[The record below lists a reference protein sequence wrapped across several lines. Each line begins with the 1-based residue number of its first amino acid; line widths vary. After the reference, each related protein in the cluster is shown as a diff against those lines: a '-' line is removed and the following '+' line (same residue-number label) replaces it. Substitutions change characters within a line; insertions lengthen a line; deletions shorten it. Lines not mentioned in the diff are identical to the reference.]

1 MFLVALLVGLG
12 MPMMAQTSYTFNVA
26 SLNVGGVPQNLDYK
40 IANPNALEGAG
51 TKIVSQK
58 VAMQN
63 WSVVGLCE
71 DYNYHTDLM
80 SAIGNYFYDFNENA
94 ATLTTG
100 NDINDTD
107 GLGIL
112 VAKSMGTSNSNL
124 TSTPTRWSDNTVYG
138 SDADYENRELSRNG
152 DTWAYRGFRRYTV
165 TLPNVGKVYVYVLH
179 MDAGDD
185 LASGYT
191 TPYSRSVN
199 SATRETQLGV
209 LANKIIYEASGN
221 CPAIVMGMTN
231 CLYTREQ
238 LKTKF
243 IDVINA
249 NNKLTVNDAWVELK
263 RGGKYPV
270 YNTDAEIP
278 GNFYYDDQNGEV
290 VNKIFYINNTGSEYT
305 IKANSYIR
313 EITNFGNLKNAPVV
327 VNFTIAKKGEASLG
341 STSTIKDTE
350 GNDVKVGSDWIVNET
365 LQKVVNT
372 YSGEALRTDG
382 SSVAG
387 RFLMNL
393 ASGLYLNIGGKY
405 ATQATEGS
413 EAMPLTIAH
422 QGGSTYTMQ
431 ALTGGFVYHPDN
443 NGVYMDRD
451 FNHQW
456 QIKKVPDSDY
466 NQYNIYYIDGGVS
479 YALTSTGDA
488 SNTLTVSALEAD
500 NDRQK
505 WIILSDDV
513 VRTTMTDA
521 KASAPFDVTPFVLSG
536 ASFNNNIDNHTLFSG
551 LWQNT
556 NLCEPFLHHSISGG
570 EIGANTAAMI
580 YKYTEYNQH
589 VGESKEGTFVVLDW
603 IEPSFGGGTDP
614 NFGEMTITSSAANMP
629 KGKYTLSFEGVY
641 SARAYGGAS
650 SGFGNGDCVL
660 DVTMSLNNVNANVI
674 RDAELGLH
682 DGAKNDILTSFRD
695 NDKYKNSLALE
706 MTGKGD
712 LIFKFHKPAFTEGS
726 DYLSQKTTYTESGS
740 WLNRKR
746 TYTLTGY
753 DQPRRFLIAIDN
765 IVIKYYGD
773 SDNADIYVL
782 ISNYLYETALKV
794 AQLNEAGQ
802 AAYDV
807 SEVVGRYTYKTLS
820 ADGSAEIAMIDAAYE
835 IALRAHNAQKI
846 EGSVTGNDGDVSYLI
861 TNPSFE
867 QGITGWTVGAGWDC
881 GVRDNGAENS
891 TFYVSNAHS
900 DVDGET
906 KDQYQLYNGY
916 AGDGA
921 FSAGAGAVTQ
931 TITGLKN
938 GLYEL
943 TALVTSFGPGEGG
956 LAANDPGNTVYLI
969 GNNYH
974 AGVVAQKKTYFE
986 KASLLFLVEDGTATI
1001 GAQGGVGGYFYSKG
1015 CFFKADNFRLKYI
1028 CDIAHGRVYLAH
1040 KEAKAVYDKLDKFG
1054 KEYANAD
1061 VDGRLG
1067 KLLTK
1072 YANADEGNI
1081 TSLAGSNGVDEA
1093 AEIYNQLTE
1102 ASFRQQTIGS
1112 DMTWCFGDPS
1122 FEIGK
1127 YTQYWKNTIT
1137 PKDSDTEP
1145 GGGDFIASKQSD
1157 ESMAAVGVHGSYLY
1171 NGFSWDSNPI
1181 TLSAT
1186 IGLNN
1191 TIPNGIYRISA
1202 KVTSHSGCKVFIE
1215 TGTVNINNKGEITI
1229 SNTSCSNT
1237 EAVADY
1243 KDLEAARWMNP
1254 ISHEFE
1260 VTNGTVQIKVYAQN
1274 ADGEPYHFFKADDF
1288 HLELVLL
1295 ASNQKPTEKYED
1307 NSTLYLDE
1315 NSVSTPILPR
1325 SGGNFDYTHVKV
1337 KREIKKETWSTL
1349 VLPFTMNVSALGKGW
1364 IVKELESAKLE
1375 DNEIKLVFT
1384 SVTDGII
1391 EQGKCYLVR
1400 NNDVTVDE
1408 EGIYALQELNAEI
1421 VEVDGTRSIRIGNGD
1436 DDFDKTFNNSTDLE
1450 VTYHGT
1456 YYSRYVPKDAWFVT
1470 GNKFKYATGDA
1481 TNRIKGFRAYFTAP
1495 INETTGSARGFGFR
1509 IDESTGVD
1517 ATNKDEVTVVGIYN
1531 LSGMRLTDMEPGV
1544 NILQMS
1550 DGTSVKV
1557 IIK

>member
-1 MFLVALLVGLG
+1 
-12 MPMMAQTSYTFNVA
+12 MPTMAQTSYTFNVA
-26 SLNVGGVPQNLDYK
+26 SLNVEGVPQNLSTK
-40 IANPNALEGAG
+40 RVNPNAIGETG
-51 TKIVSQK
+51 TAVISQRI
-58 VAMQN
+58 AMQD
-63 WSVVGLCE
+63 WKVVGLCE
-71 DYNYHTDLM
+71 DYNYHTNLM
-80 SAIGNYFYDFNENA
+80 SAIGSYFYGFKEDA

-100 NDINDTD
+100 NGFNETD

-112 VAKSMGTSNSNL
+112 VAKSMGASNSKL
-124 TSTPTRWSDNTVYG
+124 TSTPTRWSGNSVHG
-138 SDADYENRELSRNG
+138 GDADYESSELSRNG

-165 TLPNVGKVYVYVLH
+165 TLPNVGQVYVYVLH

-209 LANKIIYEASGN
+209 LANKIIADASGN
-221 CPAIVMGMTN
+221 HPAIVMGMTN

-249 NNKLTVNDAWVELK
+249 NSKLTVNDAWVELK

-278 GNFYYDDQNGEV
+278 GNFYYDDQKGEV
-290 VNKIFYINNTGSEYT
+290 VNKIFYINNTGSGYT
-305 IKANSYIR
+305 IKANSYLR

-350 GNDVKVGSDWIVNET
+350 GNDVTVGSDWIVNET
-365 LQKVVNT
+365 LQEVVTT
-372 YSGEALRTDG
+372 YSGEALPTDE

-387 RFLMNL
+387 RFLMNV
-393 ASGLYLNIGGKY
+393 ASGLYLNVGAKW

-431 ALTGGFVYHPDN
+431 TLTNHFVYHPNTNEVFMDKEVN
-443 NGVYMDRD
+443 N
-451 FNHQW
+451 QW
-456 QIKKVPDSDY
+456 QIQKVSGSNR
-466 NQYNIYYIDGGVS
+466 NQYNIYFTEGGKR
-479 YALTSTGDA
+479 YAMTSTGDA
-488 SNTLTVSALEAD
+488 SNVIALSELEAD

-513 VRTTMTDA
+513 VRTTMVDV

-536 ASFNNNIDNHTLFSG
+536 ASFNNNLDNHTLFSG
-551 LWQNT
+551 LWQNP
-556 NLCEPFLHHSISGG
+556 NLCEPFAHYSIWGG

-580 YKYTEYNQH
+580 YQYTQYDEKVSDKKDQDRGLLGY
-589 VGESKEGTFVVLDW
+589 S
-603 IEPSFGGGTDP
+603 EPSFNGGTDS
-614 NFGEMTITSSAANMP
+614 NFSEMTITSSAANMP
-629 KGKYTLSFEGVY
+629 KGRYTLSFEGVY
-641 SARAYGGAS
+641 SARSYGPDLKDPS
-650 SGFGNGDCVL
+650 IFGNSDRE
-660 DVTMSLNNVNANVI
+660 LNITLGLNDATANVV
-674 RDAELGLH
+674 RDTDLGLH
-682 DGAKNDILTSFRD
+682 DGVKETILPSFRD

-706 MTGKGD
+706 LTEEGA
-712 LIFKFHKPAFTEGS
+712 LTFKFHKPAFTDGNN
-726 DYLSQKTTYTESGS
+726 YKSQITSYESKD
-740 WLNRKR
+740 WNTR

-753 DQPRRFLIAIDN
+753 NDPRRFLIAIDN

-773 SDNADIYVL
+773 GDNSDVYVL
-782 ISNYLYETALKV
+782 ISNYLYQTALKV
-794 AQLNEAGQ
+794 AQLNEAGR

-807 SEVVGRYTYKTLS
+807 SEVVGRYTSKTLS

-846 EGSVTGNDGDVSYLI
+846 EGSVTENNGDVSYLI

-867 QGITGWTVGAGWDC
+867 QGITGWTVGAGSDC
-881 GVRDNGAENS
+881 GVKYNGAEGS
-891 TFYVSNAHS
+891 TYYVSNAHS
-900 DVDGET
+900 DVTDET
-906 KDQYQLYNGY
+906 IDQYQLYNGY
-916 AGDGA
+916 GGDGA
-921 FSAGAGAVTQ
+921 FSTGAGAVTQ

-943 TALVTSFGPGEGG
+943 EALVTSFGPGEGG
-956 LAANDPGNTVYLI
+956 LPTEGPGNTVYLI

-974 AGVVAQKKTYFE
+974 AGVVAKTKTHLE
-986 KASLLFLVEDGTATI
+986 PAKLLFLVEDGTATI

-1040 KEAKAVYDKLDKFG
+1040 KEAKAVYDTLDKFG
-1054 KEYANAD
+1054 KEYADAN

-1081 TSLAGSNGVDEA
+1081 KSLAGSNGVDEA

-1137 PKDSDTEP
+1137 PKDSDTQP
-1145 GGGDFIASKQSD
+1145 GGGDFIATKQSD
-1157 ESMAAVGVHGSYLY
+1157 ENMAAVGVHGSYLY
-1171 NGFSWDSNPI
+1171 NGYSWNSNPI
-1181 TLSAT
+1181 TLTAT

-1202 KVTSHSGCKVFIE
+1202 KVTSDSGCKVFIE

-1243 KDLEAARWMNP
+1243 NGLPAARWMNP

-1295 ASNQKPTEKYED
+1295 ASNQKPTEKYDD
-1307 NSTLYLDE
+1307 NNTLYLDE
-1315 NSVSTPILPR
+1315 NSTSTPVLPR
-1325 SGGNFDYTHVKV
+1325 SGSNFNYTNVKV
-1337 KREIKKETWSTL
+1337 KREIKISTWSTL
-1349 VLPFTMNVSALGKGW
+1349 VLPFTMKVSDLGDGW
-1364 IVKELESAKLE
+1364 IVKELQSAE
-1375 DNEIKLVFT
+1375 YDENNDVKLVFT
-1384 SVTDGII
+1384 SISGTDAKI
-1391 EQGKCYLVR
+1391 QRGKCYLVR
-1400 NNDVTVDE
+1400 NDEVAVDE
-1408 EGIYALQELNAEI
+1408 KGVYALQELNAKI
-1421 VEVDGTRSIRIGNGD
+1421 VPESNGSRIISIGNNESS
-1436 DDFDKTFNNSTDLE
+1436 DFDQTFNNNSTDLE
-1450 VTYHGT
+1450 VTFHGT
-1456 YYSRYVPKDAWFVT
+1456 YYNRYVPKNAWFVT
-1470 GNKFKYATGDA
+1470 GNKFKYAKGDD

-1495 INETTGSARGFGFR
+1495 INEATGSARGFGFR